1 MFDKTDP
8 AMSDIRYM
16 VRSKVLLT
24 PADGT
29 YLVCALPKNAFVHNV
44 YVDKTTAYSDVSAL
58 LEVGFTGNGETDDTD
73 AFMINSDVDPAVTG
87 IVNMVGGNSK
97 NEAGKWFGDQGGG
110 VTVTVDDNGGT
121 AGTFQV
127 FVDYSILF

>member
-29 YLVCALPKNAFVHNV
+29 YLVCALPQNAFVHNV
-44 YVDKTTAYSDVSAL
+44 YVNKTTAYADGSAL
-58 LEVGFTGNGETDDTD
+58 LEVGFTGNGETDDTN
-73 AFMINSDVDPAVTG
+73 AFMISSDVNPANTG
-87 IVNMVGGNSK
+87 LVSMAGGNAE
-97 NEAGKWFGDQGGG
+97 NEAGKWFGDAGGG
-110 VTVTVDDNGGT
+110 VTVTVDDVGDT